1 MFFDMLDVR
10 NFGPFPKLNVRF
22 SPTGINV
29 VSGPNESGKTQL
41 VGSMIFALFGEKSI
55 QYRPVTDTSC
65 EVKLVIKEGKISQ
78 ILKYNIVKQSKQN
91 NEVKPEINKSIS
103 YFPPT
108 SDEIALH
115 NNLIESFLETNK
127 PKLFFNQIEDMK
139 DLDIQSFNIV
149 NELIKNDSEIYN
161 LWINIQYSLIKIN
174 DKKDSFSK
182 ISILSEGQ
190 NIIIK
195 CASEYVNRKK
205 NIISIPLIIDDVFV
219 SLDENGF
226 KLACKLLSAIAQR
239 DQVIILTSKPDKLL
253 RILQN
258 DVKSH
263 IQLKKHES
271 PYISSI
277 GYRNNFLESL
287 LWSQKHGHQSSQDD
301 FKLKFILN
309 KSIDLEENLYY
320 EFKEIK
326 GNNVTSSI
334 KNVADL
340 YVVAFLNSK
349 IKKKGSIFWGIRDKD
364 GIVVGVKL
372 NLSERDEIRRVVTE
386 KLHKIQPAIA
396 PTAYQIKMHKVYDLK
411 KEVPNLYIIEIAVPP
426 VSSDYLY
433 STGNG
438 EVYIKTDAGKKKLTG
453 LEIQKEILN
462 RHKS

>member
-1 MFFDMLDVR
+1 MLDVR

-29 VSGPNESGKTQL
+29 ISGPNESGKTQL
-41 VGSMIFALFGEKSI
+41 VGSIIFALFGEKSM
-55 QYRPVTDTSC
+55 QYRPVTDTTC

-78 ILKYNIVKQSKQN
+78 TLKYNIVKKSNQS
-91 NEVKPEINKSIS
+91 NEIKPEINKSIS

-127 PKLFFNQIEDMK
+127 PKLLFNQIEDIK

-149 NELIKNDSEIYN
+149 NESIKNDSEIYN
-161 LWINIQYSLIKIN
+161 LWINIQNSLIKIN

-205 NIISIPLIIDDVFV
+205 NNISIPLIINDDAFV
-219 SLDENGF
+219 SLDENGY

-258 DVKSH
+258 DVKNH
-263 IQLKKHES
+263 IQLKKPEL
-271 PYISSI
+271 PYISSV
-277 GYRNNFLESL
+277 GYRNNFLES
-287 LWSQKHGHQSSQDD
+287 QDD
-301 FKLKFILN
+301 FKRKFILN
-309 KSIDLEENLYY
+309 QPIDLEENLYH

-372 NLSERDEIRRVVTE
+372 NSSGRDEIRRVVTE
-386 KLHKIQPAIA
+386 KFHKIQPAIP

-438 EVYIKTDAGKKKLTG
+438 EVYIKTDAGKKKLTT

>member
-1 MFFDMLDVR
+1 MFFDMIYVR
-10 NFGPFPKLNVRF
+10 NFGPFPKLNVGF

-29 VSGPNESGKTQL
+29 ISGPNESGKTQL
-41 VGSMIFALFGEKSI
+41 VGSIIFALFGEKSI
-55 QYRPVTDTSC
+55 QYRPVTYITC

-78 ILKYNIVKQSKQN
+78 TLKYNIVKKSNQS
-91 NEVKPEINKSIS
+91 NEVKPEINKSII

-108 SDEIALH
+108 SDKIALH

-127 PKLFFNQIEDMK
+127 PKLLFNQIEDVN
-139 DLDIQSFNIV
+139 DLDIQNFNVV
-149 NELIKNDSEIYN
+149 NELIENDGETYN
-161 LWINIQYSLIKIN
+161 LWINIQNSLIKIN
-174 DKKDSFSK
+174 DKKDSFK
-182 ISILSEGQ
+182 APILSEGQ

-195 CASEYVNRKK
+195 CASEYVNRKN
-205 NIISIPLIIDDVFV
+205 NIISIPLIIDDAFV
-219 SLDENGF
+219 SLDENGY

-258 DVKSH
+258 DVKNH

-271 PYISSI
+271 PNISSI
-277 GYRNNFLESL
+277 GYRYNFLESL
-287 LWSQKHGHQSSQDD
+287 LLSQKHGHQLSQDD
-301 FKLKFILN
+301 LKLKFILN
-309 KSIDLEENLYY
+309 QPINLEENLYY

-334 KNVADL
+334 KKTDI

-349 IKKKGSIFWGIRDKD
+349 IKKKGSIFWGIKDKD
-364 GIVVGVKL
+364 GIVTGVKL
-372 NLSERDEIRRVVTE
+372 NSSERDEIRRVVTE

-411 KEVPNLYIIEIAVPP
+411 KEEVPNLYIIEIAVPP

-433 STGNG
+433 SIGNG
-438 EVYIKTDAGKKKLTG
+438 EVYVKTDAGKKKLTA